1 MTWTSA
7 DFLYIADLI
16 GVAVFAISGALA
28 ATRKRL
34 DVLGFILFGT
44 VTGIGGG
51 TIRDLIL
58 GIDVFWVSNALYLQ
72 VCIGVSVLAYFT
84 APQLFNRQKL
94 FLWMDAAGLA
104 LFSVLGT
111 AKAYSLGV
119 DPLVAITMGTI
130 TPTFGSVIR
139 DILLDQEVV
148 LLGGEIYVT
157 VAICGAISYLTLLHF
172 THEPTLSLLMA
183 IVMAFAVRAAAIVFK
198 LSLPKFSK

>member
-1 MTWTSA
+1 MTWTTSE
-7 DFLYIADLI
+7 FLYIAGVI
-16 GVAVFAISGALA
+16 GVAVFAASGALA
-28 ATRKRL
+28 AAQKRL
-34 DVLGFILFGT
+34 DILGFILFGT

-58 GIDVFWVSNALYLQ
+58 GVEVFWVSDVLYLQ
-72 VCIGVSVLAYFT
+72 VCIAASVLAYFT
-84 APQLFNRQKL
+84 APHLFSRQKL
-94 FLWMDAAGLA
+94 FLWMDAMGLA

-183 IVMAFAVRAAAIVFK
+183 IAMAFAVRAAAIVFK

>member
-1 MTWTSA
+1 MIWTSA

-119 DPLVAITMGTI
+119 DPIVAVTMGTI

-139 DILLDQEVV
+139 DILLGQEPV
-148 LLGGEIYVT
+148 LLGREVYVT
-157 VAICGAISYLTLLHF
+157 AAICGATSYLALLHF
-172 THEPTLSLLMA
+172 TQEATLSVLIA
-183 IVMAFAVRAAAIVFK
+183 ILTAFLIRAAAIVF
-198 LSLPKFSK
+198 SLRLPIFSK